1 LLNPR
6 STHHPFV
13 PRLFQKAG
21 HSARS
26 RIEIFTAAVSVA
38 HQATPLNHSRNMNR
52 IINGSSHAAESAA
65 QAQ

>member
-1 LLNPR
+1 
-6 STHHPFV
+6 
-13 PRLFQKAG
+13 LFQKAG